1 MDKGASNSQGAS
13 VNNGQGGPGAIPGH
27 TDSYD
32 MDGLRNP
39 ALTCAL

>member
-1 MDKGASNSQGAS
+1 MRGQSNSQGATMS
-13 VNNGQGGPGAIPGH
+13 GGPSIGSIPGH